1 MTNSFYPRTSRNSGP
16 PISFHLAWPSYRNRS
31 VTNCAKRIKSF
42 RRFIFLFV
50 TKWNVFASGHRW
62 NSVVLARTG
71 CHEGPSCSR
80 CRQTA
85 WRWRIPVKAAARVDY
100 SRRAWTLRA
109 ACITRFAP
117 HHTAVLSYTR
127 LLSFLNCEQK
137 GAALFSSRGPDIC
150 GCCTVYLPFVFFFST
165 IDEHLPDVR
174 EANDSTRRVSYKI
187 SPFAIF
193 GNFWGAVE
201 FSWETNTA
209 IRIWFRI
216 GSLEC
221 CCLESFVVR
230 RGLSSMG
237 NLKVRKRSVI

>member
-1 MTNSFYPRTSRNSGP
+1 MTNSFYPRTSENSGP

-31 VTNCAKRIKSF
+31 VTNCPKRIKSF
-42 RRFIFLFV
+42 RCFIFLFV

-137 GAALFSSRGPDIC
+137 DAALFSSRGPDVC
-150 GCCTVYLPFVFFFST
+150 DAASRCTVYLSFVFFFST

-174 EANDSTRRVSYKI
+174 EANESTCWVSCRI

-201 FSWETNTA
+201 FSWKTNTA
-209 IRIWFRI
+209 IRIWFRF
-216 GSLEC
+216 GSLERC
-221 CCLESFVVR
+221 RLESFVVR
-230 RGLSSMG
+230 RVVGS
-237 NLKVRKRSVI
+237 RKRSVI